1 MRLSLLSSLSALLLA
16 SLCAAQSSTNNSSSS
31 SSSSTS
37 SSSSNIVITSPQ
49 AGDVW
54 YSNSTN
60 RLAWTGNMPSL
71 FSVQILNSNNLILAN
86 GLSVF
91 NNVPAAAGSLGVSIG
106 QLAHADGYTV
116 RIYNVNN
123 IAEQYAVSPS
133 FAIHNVSASAGPS
146 SSVTPGYVVP
156 ASAASNLPSGV
167 RSSTSGAPSASA
179 SGFGTFSG
187 SGSGGEF
194 WVVWPKRRGACR
206 KAGGAMW
213 G

>member
-1 MRLSLLSSLSALLLA
+1 LCPYAFGPFCRLQGLIHLSHLLLSLS
-16 SLCAAQSSTNNSSSS
+16 
-31 SSSSTS
+31 
-37 SSSSNIVITSPQ
+37 
-49 AGDVW
+49 
-54 YSNSTN
+54 
-60 RLAWTGNMPSL
+60 
-71 FSVQILNSNNLILAN
+71 
-86 GLSVF
+86 
-91 NNVPAAAGSLGVSIG
+91 
-106 QLAHADGYTV
+106 
-116 RIYNVNN
+116 IYNVNN

-194 WVVWPKRRGACR
+194 WVVAQKGGGLQKGGGRHVGLTLIRVSDSNHPTGNNAAASNAAGALVVLGS
-206 KAGGAMW
+206 AAAAVVALL
-213 G
+213 